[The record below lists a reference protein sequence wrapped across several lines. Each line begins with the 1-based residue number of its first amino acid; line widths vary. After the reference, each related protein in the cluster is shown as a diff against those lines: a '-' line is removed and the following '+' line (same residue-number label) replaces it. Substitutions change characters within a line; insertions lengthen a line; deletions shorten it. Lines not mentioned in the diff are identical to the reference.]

1 MSREISLFADYQQ
14 RENAVSNYCG
24 LMMKLIYE
32 ESPRKFEELLT
43 TLVPDATGL
52 IVGPSFHQQTK
63 QGKGIPD
70 LSIKQQSFTI
80 LFENKLFDW
89 FHSGQIN
96 RHVEGFDD
104 SVKIKVLFLLSSE
117 FKNPDNLEQQ
127 FKAQIEVAKSQNII
141 LQPITYE
148 YFVDTLE
155 NVCKTEFLLRLIEEF
170 KMYLDRY
177 GLLPKWRYLLDVVNC
192 GGTMAEVLDNVYMCP
207 DKGGPYSHRRAKYF
221 GPYANKN
228 VAKIYEIDALVVVSS
243 NLEEAKIKWKNT
255 DDTDEALCERAKEKV
270 KLYRLEENKDNS
282 LQVFLLSDG
291 VDTNFEK
298 DSDGGMQQ
306 SKKYF
311 WNIARNHP
319 NSDTLAKELDGK
331 KWSNY
336 KA

>member
-14 RENAVSNYCG
+14 RENAVTNYCG

-43 TLVPDATGL
+43 TLVPDTTGL

-63 QGKGIPD
+63 QGNSIPD

-89 FHSGQIN
+89 FHPGQTD
-96 RHVEGFDD
+96 RHIEGFDV
-104 SVKIKVLFLLSSE
+104 SVKTKVLFLISNFE
-117 FKNPDNLEQQ
+117 NPDGLEQQ
-127 FKAQIEVAKSQNII
+127 FKPQIESAKQKGVT

-148 YFVDTLE
+148 YFVDELE
-155 NVCKTEFLLRLIEEF
+155 KVCETEFLKRLIEEF

-192 GGTMAEVLDNVYMCP
+192 VGTMTEVLDNVYMCP
-207 DKGGPYSHRRAKYF
+207 EKGGPYSHRRAKYF
-221 GPYANKN
+221 GPYSKKE

-243 NLEEAKIKWKNT
+243 NLEDAKVKWNNSK
-255 DDTDEALCERAKEKV
+255 DTNEALCERAIEKV
-270 KLYRLEENKDNS
+270 KLYRLEENKDTP

-291 VDTNFEK
+291 VTTNFK
-298 DSDGGMQQ
+298 KATDGGMQQ

-311 WNIARNHP
+311 WNIARNCS
-319 NSDTLAKELDGK
+319 NSDDLAKEL
-331 KWSNY
+331 
-336 KA
+336 